1 MYDKFNRSEIF
12 NKDIFTKLKNK
23 RMPMISEIKDAL
35 KDKDR
40 EFISL
45 SYTNKNKNKNNKIK
59 YKERRILHIEEKK
72 FIDNYNKKLEHNLSN
87 YNRIKKDNMFF
98 KNSFENLKKL
108 RQKTSSNKQEKYN
121 YMLGGLLKKYIE
133 KGLMIPKNSIDK
145 DIFKESS
152 LLTNNNNLDKFYKY
166 DLIINKQDK
175 DKRANKNIN
184 FLKKLKT
191 QAYKKYQKTLLKAQ
205 KKEENDIFINVHQ
218 RKKFN
223 PLSLIKN
230 KSQDLFG
237 FIDNYTSKDDIQK
250 EKREIKKIKNL
261 ILEEEKQLY
270 LKRNKLQ
277 KINNINDSKNED
289 ENNSFILRINRGKT
303 RTINPIMASKFNR
316 SENKINKN
324 RFNNQIILEYNNLN
338 NKNIIQSK
346 SQLNNINS
354 IHSSSTNSTNININ
368 NNDIENK
375 EKKLYYIYNQL
386 SLYNYMD
393 KRQSSINSINKIN
406 QLTYSNY
413 LASKNSIFINL
424 RKKRKTNLD
433 IYLNSALSVNDA
445 YDKVANLD
453 FISYKENSEKKRIK
467 VDNLLKKYY
476 GKKYQEYN
484 KKNNHINILENC
496 QKIKDKIIN
505 SELKNTFIKY
515 KKELPKLL
523 QNKIELNLKLNKK
536 LKNYGNKFIFSFY
549 EKKLDV

>member
-1 MYDKFNRSEIF
+1 MHDKFNRSENF

-23 RMPMISEIKDAL
+23 RMPMISEIKEAL
-35 KDKDR
+35 KDKDQ

-175 DKRANKNIN
+175 DKRANKSIN

-277 KINNINDSKNED
+277 KININDSKNED

-354 IHSSSTNSTNININ
+354 IHSSSTNSTKININ

-375 EKKLYYIYNQL
+375 EKKLYYIYNRL
-386 SLYNYMD
+386 SLYDYMD

-413 LASKNSIFINL
+413 LASKNYIFINL

-484 KKNNHINILENC
+484 KKNNHIKILENC